1 MKKNKSILESFKN
14 AVCGIWYAFLSEKNL
29 RFHFMI
35 ASLIVIFAYFFGIS
49 RVEWAVLIFTI
60 ALVFFAELINT
71 ALENAVDT
79 ATREYSATAKLAKD
93 ISAGAVFV
101 AALFSVIIGFILFFD
116 IEKITKTLVLIF
128 TTPKILVGCLLVG
141 DIDLIFLIFGGK
153 RDTELIERKTN
164 NDK

>member
-1 MKKNKSILESFKN
+1 MQKNKSFFESFKN
-14 AVCGIWYAFLSEKNL
+14 AVCGIYKAFLSEKNL

-35 ASLIVIFAYFFGIS
+35 ANLIVIFAYFFRIS
-49 RVEWAVLIFTI
+49 RVEWAILIFAI
-60 ALVFFAELINT
+60 ALMFFSELINT

-79 ATREYSATAKLAKD
+79 ATKEYSATAKLAKD
-93 ISAGAVFV
+93 ISAGAVLV

-141 DIDLIFLIFGGK
+141 IIDMIFLIFGGK
-153 RDTELIERKTN
+153 RDS
-164 NDK
+164 